1 MIPTRTTICGTAA
14 ITYDLAFTKRKTLGI
29 IVTSDS
35 QVNVRAPIG
44 TSLEEIDRIV
54 QKRAA
59 WITRK
64 QREFE
69 SYPPKLPPRQ
79 YLSGEKHYYLGKQ
92 YPLNVIVGT
101 PSSVELTRGRLL
113 ITIRDDDP
121 ARVKHQLTEW
131 YREQARRVFTERLE
145 ACYPKIQPYSVPYPD
160 IKIRLMRKR
169 WGSCTAAGRIN
180 LNLRLIQAPIPYID
194 YVIVHEL
201 CHLKEHNH
209 SRAYYTLLDCL
220 LPNWRELREGLNQAE
235 IA

>member
-1 MIPTRTTICGTAA
+1 MIPTRTIIYGTAA
-14 ITYDLAFTKRKTLGI
+14 ITYDLTFTRRKTLGI

-44 TSLEEIDRIV
+44 TPVEEIDRIV

-79 YLSGEKHYYLGKQ
+79 YLSGENHFYLGKQ
-92 YPLNVIVGT
+92 YRLNITVGT
-101 PSSVELTRGRLL
+101 PPSVELTRGRLL
-113 ITIRDDDP
+113 ITVRDDDP
-121 ARVKHQLTEW
+121 GRVKHQLTEW
-131 YREQARRVFTERLE
+131 YRRQARRVFAERLE
-145 ACYPKIQPYSVPYPD
+145 ACYPKIQPYDVPYPE

-194 YVIVHEL
+194 YVIIHEL

-209 SRAYYTLLDCL
+209 SRAYYTLLDHL
-220 LPNWRELREGLNQAE
+220 LPDWRELREGLNQAE